1 MDFVH
6 RVVKLSRKSG
16 IQARLIVTFL
26 LLSILPLG
34 FTGVLSYTKFNEAIS
49 AKTSTFVS
57 DILRLLTSNIRTE
70 VTKYENLAD
79 QIMLNAEIQN
89 ALRNYDQL
97 NDMEIRELH
106 WYMENTVLQDKFWL
120 FATIKTLQIQTGDD
134 QVLYDYGYGKLKNG
148 EIPRLL
154 DLAKRNIKADTWT
167 VATMANGEH
176 TLMLIRRI
184 PAMNGTEGPLGYLF
198 VGIDEH
204 LFSQIIFGSVDMG
217 EGSDQV
223 ILNGSGTLLSS
234 KNHLF
239 PTGDW
244 VSSND
249 PLLKWMEPPKATGTV
264 STETGTYFAV
274 YSHNE
279 ELDWRI
285 IGLVPY
291 DYLNTESKDIQKEIF
306 WIVLLCILFA
316 FLFTILI
323 SASVSMPLKKLIS
336 GMNQV
341 MNGKLHARIS
351 DDGQDEIRYLA
362 DKFNNMTQE
371 LSMQIQKTNLE
382 QAMKRETE
390 LQMLQA
396 QINPHFLFN
405 TLNSLKWTAM
415 LSQADS
421 VSNGLGAL
429 AELLRSTIIQKDE
442 KISLRNELGNLGHYL
457 VIQQVRY
464 GTSLKMECA
473 VPDELLD
480 AQVLKFLL
488 QPLVEN
494 SIIHGFEG
502 IDREPQIFIAA
513 ERIGNT
519 LRIML
524 QDNGRGIP
532 EDKLNLLLESDGN
545 PNKNRLA
552 NIGVGNVRERIKLHF
567 GEPYGLEITS
577 EIDRGTTIFIT
588 IPFILPIGGEDSH
601 DTGVGR

>member
-1 MDFVH
+1 MDLLH
-6 RVVKLSRKSG
+6 RIVRISRKSR
-16 IQARLIVTFL
+16 IQVRLIVTFL

-34 FTGVLSYTKFNEAIS
+34 LTGVLSYTKFNEAIS

-79 QIMLNAEIQN
+79 QIMLNVNIQD
-89 ALRNYDQL
+89 ALQNYDQL
-97 NDMEIRELH
+97 NDMKIRELH

-134 QVLYDYGYGKLKNG
+134 QVLYDYGYGELKNG

-154 DLAKRNIKADTWT
+154 DVAKRNIKADTWT
-167 VATMANGEH
+167 VAMTANGEN

-184 PAMNGTEGPLGYLF
+184 PAINGTGGPLGYLF
-198 VGIDEH
+198 VGIDEN

-223 ILNGSGTLLSS
+223 IVNGSGTLLSS

-239 PTGDW
+239 PTGDGI
-244 VSSND
+244 SPED
-249 PLLKWMEPPKATGTV
+249 PLLKWIEPPKVTGTV
-264 STETGTYFAV
+264 STETGLYFAV

-279 ELDWRI
+279 ELDWKI

-291 DYLNTESKDIQKEIF
+291 DYLNTESKDIQKEIL

-316 FLFTILI
+316 FLFTMFI

-341 MNGKLHARIS
+341 MNGKLHAKIS
-351 DDGQDEIRYLA
+351 DDGQDEIGYLS

-371 LSMQIQKTNLE
+371 LSMQIDKVNVE
-382 QAMKRETE
+382 QAKKREVE

-405 TLNSLKWTAM
+405 TLNSLKWTAL

-442 KISLRNELGNLGHYL
+442 RISLRNELGNLSNYL
-457 VIQQVRY
+457 IIQQVRY
-464 GTSLKMECA
+464 GTSLKMEYV
-473 VPDELLD
+473 VPEDLLHS
-480 AQVLKFLL
+480 QVLKFML

-494 SIIHGFEG
+494 AIIHGFEG
-502 IDREPQIFIAA
+502 LDREPRIVIAA
-513 ERIGNT
+513 ERYGNT
-519 LRIML
+519 LKIIL
-524 QDNGRGIP
+524 QDNGKGIP
-532 EDKLNLLLESDGN
+532 EDKLNRLLESDGN
-545 PNKNRLA
+545 PNKDRLA

-567 GEPYGLEITS
+567 GESYGLEITS
-577 EIDRGTTIFIT
+577 EINQGTTIFIT
-588 IPFILPIGGEDSH
+588 IPFIMPIGEDNH